1 MVSWTPSLNTS
12 SGKPR
17 KLLWFQRWRPLIAIV
32 FIGVALSCLAFVLAQ
47 QADDRR
53 VRTSL
58 ELRAQWR
65 AQDFQAKLLAAAAPI
80 EAIATYVNT
89 NGNFTQE
96 QFLRLAAGTRD
107 NGDATRV
114 FAWTPLITAENRA
127 AFEQAAEAD
136 GLGPSFIVER
146 RGDGTVVP
154 ASSRDFYV
162 PVWLEHHGPTGVGPL
177 RGLDLAAGERRRQAI
192 EQAIET
198 GRPVGV
204 APVQSLAAPN
214 RGPRYVVTWPIFA
227 SGKAPATPAERKEQ
241 IRGFVISG
249 GDFETL
255 LVSSIKDTPKIVE
268 DIVIYI
274 DGQPDGSDKPAAVYL
289 TDTDTFKVTDLDK
302 IGDLTNSDGIAISRQ
317 FEVLDRQWTLNFKF
331 KPAMI
336 NQLRSPASWLWLS
349 AGLLLTFMAA
359 NYAGRERL
367 KRVRVEAVAL
377 QRTEELTASNESLN
391 KEVAERERAEHA
403 LLHHTNLLGKTL
415 EASPLAIVHLGPNR
429 EVLVWNQ
436 GAENM
441 FGYTSEEVMG
451 RQYPVLRDDDEESF
465 RELLDRLEKGETVRD
480 RPVDRRHKDGRIV
493 KVNTSAEAVYENGVF
508 QGVVIV
514 LEDMTQRFALEAQ
527 LRQAQKMEA
536 IGQLTGGLAHDFNNL
551 LLVILG
557 NLGLLLEIR
566 AGDGEVEEICREAR
580 DAALRGAE
588 LIRSLLAFARRQPLR
603 PEPIDVNALIN
614 SHFRLLQRTLGEQI
628 EVTVDL
634 APRVWTVM
642 ADTAQLEAALVNLAT
657 NARDAM
663 PKGGHLKIATLN
675 RRLDK
680 DYAAEHPEVA
690 PGDHTMIEVSD
701 NGEGMPPEVISHIFE
716 PFFTTKERGEGTGL
730 GLSMVFGF
738 MKQSGGH
745 ISVYSEVGVGTTFR
759 LFLPRAKEPT
769 SSDGVT
775 APPLIPIGR
784 GEAILLVEDNDSIRR
799 LAVRQLT
806 QLGYRVHDVS
816 NVADAIDYLESGRLV
831 DLLFTDVIMPGGAD
845 GLDLVRIVRA
855 RWPSIKILMSSGFPS
870 TDTVSEDFSN
880 LNARLLSKP
889 YQRDEL
895 ALRVREVLDEAD
907 PS

>member
-1 MVSWTPSLNTS
+1 
-12 SGKPR
+12 
-17 KLLWFQRWRPLIAIV
+17 LIAITV
-32 FIGVALSCLAFVLAQ
+32 IGLALSGLAFWLAR

-53 VRTSL
+53 VQSYL

-65 AQDFQAKLLAAAAPI
+65 AQDFQAKLLAAAAPL

-89 NGNFTQE
+89 NDNFTPE

-107 NGDATRV
+107 NGDTTRV
-114 FAWTPLITAENRA
+114 FAWAPLITAANRA
-127 AFEQAAEAD
+127 AFERAADAD
-136 GLGPSFIVER
+136 GLGALSFVER
-146 RGDGTVVP
+146 HSDGSVVP
-154 ASSRDFYV
+154 VGEREYYV
-162 PVWLEHHGPTGVGPL
+162 PIWLEQHGPTGVGAL
-177 RGLDLAAGERRRQAI
+177 RGLDLAAGDRRRQAI
-192 EQAIET
+192 EQSIQT
-198 GRPVGV
+198 GLPVGV
-204 APVQSLAAPN
+204 APVKSLAAPN
-214 RGPRYVVTWPIFA
+214 RGPRYTVIWPIFA

-241 IRGFVISG
+241 IRGFVLSAS
-249 GDFETL
+249 DFETL
-255 LVSSIKDTPKIVE
+255 LASAIKDTPKIIE

-274 DGQPDGSDKPAAVYL
+274 DGQPDGSDKPAALYL
-289 TDTDTFKVTDLDK
+289 SDTDTFKVTDLDNFNK
-302 IGDLTNSDGIAISRQ
+302 NAKTDDIVLTRQ
-317 FEVLDRQWTLNFKF
+317 FAVLGRQWTLDFQF
-331 KPAMI
+331 KPGTV
-336 NQLRSPASWLWLS
+336 NQLRSQAPWLWLS

-359 NYAGRERL
+359 NYAGRERM
-367 KRVRVEAVAL
+367 KRVRVEEVAQ

-391 KEVAERERAEHA
+391 KEVAERERAEIA
-403 LLHHTNLLGKTL
+403 LLHHSNLLGKTL

-429 EVLVWNQ
+429 EVLVWNH

-441 FGYTSEEVMG
+441 FGYTSDEVIG
-451 RQYPVLRDDDEESF
+451 RQYPLIREDDEDNF
-465 RELLDRLEKGETVRD
+465 QELLDRLVSGETVRD

-514 LEDMTQRFALEAQ
+514 LEDLTQRFALEAQ

-557 NLGLLLEIR
+557 NLGLLTEIR
-566 AGDGEVEEICREAR
+566 ADDAEVEEICREAR

-614 SHFRLLQRTLGEQI
+614 SHFKLLQRTLGEHI
-628 EVTVDL
+628 EVAVDL

-642 ADTAQLEAALVNLAT
+642 VDVAQLEAALINLAT

-690 PGDHTMIEVSD
+690 PGDHAMIEVSD
-701 NGEGMPPEVISHIFE
+701 NGEGMPADVLNHIFE

-769 SSDGVT
+769 ASDEVT
-775 APPLIPIGR
+775 ATPLIPIGR

-816 NVADAIDYLESGRLV
+816 NVADAVDYLESGRLV
-831 DLLFTDVIMPGGAD
+831 DLLFTDVVMPGGAD

-855 RWPSIKILMSSGFPS
+855 RWPTIKILLSSGFPS
-870 TDTVSEDFSN
+870 TDTVSEDFSS
-880 LNARLLSKP
+880 LGARLLNKP

-895 ALRVREVLDEAD
+895 ALRVREALDEAD

>member
-1 MVSWTPSLNTS
+1 
-12 SGKPR
+12 
-17 KLLWFQRWRPLIAIV
+17 LIAIV
-32 FIGVALSCLAFVLAQ
+32 FIGVGLSCLAFVLAQ

-53 VRTSL
+53 VRGYL

-65 AQDFQAKLLAAAAPI
+65 SQDFQAKLLAAAAPL
-80 EAIATYVNT
+80 EAIATFVNA
-89 NGNFTQE
+89 NGNFSPE

-107 NGDATRV
+107 NGDVSRI
-114 FAWTPLITAENRA
+114 FAWAPLISAANRA
-127 AFEQAAEAD
+127 AFEHMAEAD
-136 GLGPSFIVER
+136 GLGPFSLVER
-146 RGDGTVVP
+146 HSDGTVVP
-154 ASSRDFYV
+154 VGERDFYV
-162 PVWLEHHGPTGVGPL
+162 PVWLEQHGPTGVGAL
-177 RGLDLAAGERRRQAI
+177 RGVDLAAGERRRQAI
-192 EQAIET
+192 EQAIQT
-198 GRPVGV
+198 GLPVGI
-204 APVQSLAAPN
+204 APVKSLAAPN
-214 RGPRYVVTWPIFA
+214 RGPRYTVTWPIFA
-227 SGKAPATPAERKEQ
+227 SGKAPATPDERKEQ
-241 IRGFVISG
+241 IRGFVVSAA
-249 GDFETL
+249 DFETL
-255 LVSSIKDTPKIVE
+255 LLSAIKDTPKIIE
-268 DIVIYI
+268 DIVIHI

-289 TDTDTFKVTDLDK
+289 ADTETFKVTDLDK
-302 IGDLTNSDGIAISRQ
+302 IGELANSDGIAISRQ
-317 FEVLDRQWTLNFKF
+317 FEVLGRQWNLNFKF
-331 KPAMI
+331 APATI
-336 NQLRSPASWLWLS
+336 DQLRSQARWLWLS
-349 AGLLLTFMAA
+349 AGLLLTFVAA
-359 NYAGRERL
+359 NYAARERL

-403 LLHHTNLLGKTL
+403 LLHHANLLGKTL
-415 EASPLAIVHLGPNR
+415 EASPLAIVHLGPER

-441 FGYTSEEVMG
+441 FGYTADEVIG
-451 RQYPVLRDDDEESF
+451 GQYPILRDGDEDNF
-465 RELLDRLEKGETVRD
+465 QELLDRLAAGETVRD

-557 NLGLLLEIR
+557 NLGLLMEIR
-566 AGDGEVEEICREAR
+566 ADDGEVEEICREAR

-663 PKGGHLKIATLN
+663 PKGGYLKIATLN

-680 DYAAEHPEVA
+680 DYAAEHPEVS
-690 PGDHTMIEVSD
+690 PGDHAMIEVSD
-701 NGEGMPPEVISHIFE
+701 NGGGMPPEVISHIFE

-769 SSDGVT
+769 ASDEVT
-775 APPLIPIGR
+775 ATPLVPIGR
-784 GEAILLVEDNDSIRR
+784 GESILLVEDNDSIRR

-816 NVADAIDYLESGRLV
+816 NVADAVDYLESGRHV
-831 DLLFTDVIMPGGAD
+831 DLLFSDVVMPGGAD

-855 RWPSIKILMSSGFPS
+855 RWPDIKILLSSGFPS
-870 TDTVSEDFSN
+870 TGSVSEDFSK
-880 LNARLLSKP
+880 LDARLLNKP

-895 ALRVREVLDEAD
+895 ALRVREVLDE
-907 PS
+907 SEES